1 MRLFTKKENL
11 LIKQLVAYKQS
22 GKLQDLQVAPL
33 LRKNLSFLALRWEVE
48 PIPQIFVYSRHTGQK
63 TIEETTRENFFSVL
77 DFVFFIEELVERRF
91 VKLLEIPSRLP
102 EKQRIL
108 FDKKKYSFN
117 KDKNQFIEN
126 GADKSFLSLFGD
138 FQYQLFG
145 VSGNMTYTT
154 NVDAQIIPNN
164 FAYHLDKIAYSIIY
178 PLPIAEE
185 YVREGFYSLEERRH
199 ISQQKLNSATLL
211 TTNESLRTSKEA
223 LNISNRSYKVAI
235 CALLLSFIF
244 GIIQCCS
251 DSKVKE
257 EQFNKLIETIDN
269 QNARTATINRS

>member
-1 MRLFTKKENL
+1 MRLFTAKENQ

-22 GKLQDLQVAPL
+22 GKLQDLQLAPL
-33 LRKNLSFLALRWEVE
+33 LRKNLSILALRWEVE
-48 PIPQIFVYSRHTGQK
+48 PIPQIFVYAPHTEQK

-77 DFVFFIEELVERRF
+77 DFVFFIEELVECRF

-126 GADKSFLSLFGD
+126 GADESFLSLFGE

-145 VSGNMTYTT
+145 VKGNMTYAT
-154 NVDAQIIPNN
+154 NVDAQIIPNS
-164 FAYHLDKIAYSIIY
+164 FAYNLDKIAYSIIY

-185 YVREGFYSLEERRH
+185 YVREGFYSIEERRH
-199 ISQQKLNSATLL
+199 IAQQKLNSATLL

-257 EQFNKLIETIDN
+257 EQFNKLIETIEN
-269 QNARTATINRS
+269 QNAGTTTINRS

>member
-33 LRKNLSFLALRWEVE
+33 LRKNLSILALRWEIE
-48 PIPQIFVYSRHTGQK
+48 PIPQIFVYSRHTGKK

-77 DFVFFIEELVERRF
+77 DFVFFIEELVECRF

-108 FDKKKYSFN
+108 FDKTKYTFN

-126 GADKSFLSLFGD
+126 GADESFLSLFGD

-145 VSGNMTYTT
+145 VSGNMTYAS
-154 NVDAQIIPNN
+154 NVDAQIIPNS
-164 FAYHLDKIAYSIIY
+164 FAYNLDKIVYSIIY

-185 YVREGFYSLEERRH
+185 YVREGYYSLEERRH

-211 TTNESLRTSKEA
+211 TTNDSLRTSKEA
-223 LNISNRSYKVAI
+223 LNISNRSYKVAN
-235 CALLLSFIF
+235 CALLLSLVF

-257 EQFNKLIETIDN
+257 EQFNKLIETIEN
-269 QNARTATINRS
+269 QNARTATNNRS

>member
-1 MRLFTKKENL
+1 MRLFTTKENQ

-33 LRKNLSFLALRWEVE
+33 LRKNLSILALRWEVE
-48 PIPQIFVYSRHTGQK
+48 PIPQIFVYAPHTGRK

-77 DFVFFIEELVERRF
+77 DFVFFIEELVECRF
-91 VKLLEIPSRLP
+91 VRLLEIPSRLP

-126 GADKSFLSLFGD
+126 GVDESSLSLFGE

-145 VSGNMTYTT
+145 VKGNMTYAT
-154 NVDAQIIPNN
+154 NVDAQIIPNS
-164 FAYHLDKIAYSIIY
+164 FAYNLDKIAYSIIY

-185 YVREGFYSLEERRH
+185 YVREGFYSIEERRH

-211 TTNESLRTSKEA
+211 TTNESLRTSKDA
-223 LNISNRSYKVAI
+223 LIISNRSYKVAI

-257 EQFNKLIETIDN
+257 EQFNKLIETIEN
-269 QNARTATINRS
+269 QNAPIVTNHRS

>member
-126 GADKSFLSLFGD
+126 GADKSILSLFGD

-145 VSGNMTYTT
+145 VSGNMTYAT
-154 NVDAQIIPNN
+154 NVDAQIIPNS
-164 FAYHLDKIAYSIIY
+164 FAYNIDKIAYSIIY

-185 YVREGFYSLEERRH
+185 YVREGFYSLEDRRH

-211 TTNESLRTSKEA
+211 TTNESLRTSKDA

-257 EQFNKLIETIDN
+257 DQFNKLLETIEN
-269 QNARTATINRS
+269 QNARTATFN

>member
-1 MRLFTKKENL
+1 MRLFTSKENTI
-11 LIKQLVAYKQS
+11 IKQLVAYKQS
-22 GKLQDLQVAPL
+22 GKLRDLQVAPL
-33 LRKNLSFLALRWEVE
+33 LRKNLSILALRWEVE
-48 PIPQIFVYSRHTGQK
+48 PIPQVFVYAPHSEPK
-63 TIEETTRENFFSVL
+63 NIEAATRENFFSVL

-108 FDKKKYSFN
+108 YDKERYSFN
-117 KDKNQFIEN
+117 PEKNQFIEK
-126 GADKSFLSLFGD
+126 GVDESFLSLFGD

-145 VSGNMTYTT
+145 VKGNMTYAT
-154 NVDAQIIPNN
+154 NVDAQIIPNS
-164 FAYHLDKIAYSIIY
+164 FAYNLDKIVYSIIY

-185 YVREGFYSLEERRH
+185 YVREGFYSLEDRRH

-211 TTNESLRTSKEA
+211 TTNESLRTSKDA

-257 EQFNKLIETIDN
+257 DQFNKLLETIEN
-269 QNARTATINRS
+269 QNARTATFN